1 MNFNFLKRAR
11 VVVLPVALFSLFIAF
26 PARAQEEGAP
36 QVVDEVIA
44 QVNTEVIT
52 LSMVKKEM
60 KDAAEALKQQNKLT
74 DAQAQAEVAK
84 RQNEITATLINEQV
98 LLQKGKEL
106 GLAEE
111 VEAEVNKRML
121 AVAQG
126 EGIKTID
133 ALYQAMRASG
143 INPDDVRQT
152 LRVESM
158 KNYVLSSE
166 VDRKI
171 YLSITDAE
179 IKSYYEA
186 NKEKFRKP
194 ETLTLSEVFLST
206 VGRDETEVK
215 ARADKLVAQLRA
227 PGTDF
232 GAVAAVQSERE
243 QQGIRIAPQNKGKIG
258 TFAIEQINGAAIV
271 NALKNVKAGGIT
283 DPVKTEEGFMILRV
297 DERTAGGDASFD
309 ENKVREA
316 ITFSRLDKERENY
329 VRQLRQEAYIEI
341 APPYKEALLPL
352 LEKNAPATGDDLP
365 APTKKDDKKKAS
377 ESDNKK
383 T

>member
-11 VVVLPVALFSLFIAF
+11 VAVLPAALFSLFIVS
-26 PARAQEEGAP
+26 PARAQEEGVP
-36 QVVDEVIA
+36 QVVDEVVA

-52 LSMVKKEM
+52 LSMIKKEM
-60 KDAAEALKQQNKLT
+60 RDAAEALKAQNKELT

-106 GLAEE
+106 GLSEE

-121 AVAQG
+121 AVVQA
-126 EGIKTID
+126 EGIKTLE
-133 ALYQAMRASG
+133 ALYKAMRDSG

-158 KNYVLSSE
+158 KNYVLGSE

-171 YLSITDAE
+171 YLSVTDAE

-194 ETLTLSEVFLST
+194 ETVTLSEVFLST

-227 PGTDF
+227 PGADF

-243 QQGIRIAPQNKGKIG
+243 QNGVRIAPQNKGKIG
-258 TFAIEQINGAAIV
+258 TFAIEQIGSEAIV

-283 DPVKTEEGFMILRV
+283 DPVKTEEGFMILRM

-316 ITFSRLDKERENY
+316 ITISRLDKERENY
-329 VRQLRQEAYIEI
+329 VRQLRREAYIEI
-341 APPYKEALLPL
+341 AAPYKEALLPL
-352 LEKNAPATGDDLP
+352 LEKNAPATTDDLP
-365 APTKKDDKKKAS
+365 APTKKDDKKP
-377 ESDNKK
+377 
-383 T
+383 